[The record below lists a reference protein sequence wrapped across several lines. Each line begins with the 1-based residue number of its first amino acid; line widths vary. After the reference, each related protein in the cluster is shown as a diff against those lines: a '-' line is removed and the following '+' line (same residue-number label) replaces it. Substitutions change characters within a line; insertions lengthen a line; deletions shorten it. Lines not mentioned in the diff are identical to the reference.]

1 MRENLDLFELHS
13 DDEIERVLI
22 SCHMQDVIADLPG
35 GWNALV
41 SEGGSNFSVGQRQLL
56 CLARAL
62 LSQNKILVLDEATAS
77 VDRRTDQLL
86 QQALQES
93 YQDGTIL
100 AVAHRLDT
108 VIDYDYILV
117 LGHGEVLEFGSP
129 AELLAKDDDGS
140 KEDGGVFARM
150 VQDTGPSMAKTLY
163 DKAMETHQKRLEQT
177 MKKDQ

>member
-1 MRENLDLFELHS
+1 
-13 DDEIERVLI
+13 
-22 SCHMQDVIADLPG
+22 MQDAIAELPH
-35 GWNALV
+35 GWNSIV

-62 LSQNKILVLDEATAS
+62 LSQNKILVLDEATVS

-117 LGHGEVLEFGSP
+117 LGQGEVLEFGSP
-129 AELLAKDDDGS
+129 AELLLADNSDS
-140 KEDGGVFARM
+140 GGVFARM
-150 VQDTGPSMAKTLY
+150 VDDTG
-163 DKAMETHQKRLEQT
+163 
-177 MKKDQ
+177 